1 MKNLKI
7 RPGYKTLATILL
19 FGLAGCKKFEHKN
32 VITGIGAIENQK
44 VLLLDDVETGIERI
58 YNVPKTCDFYDWLQL
73 GDTVI
78 IYVGPSVYP
87 GLEKY
92 YQKDRILDESFA
104 RLRYNTD
111 SIYARKQRKKFSDMK
126 QKMYDEKSK

>member
-44 VLLLDDVETGIERI
+44 ILLLDDAETGIERI
-58 YNVPKTCDFYDWLQL
+58 YNVPKTCVFYDWLQL

-78 IYVGPSVYP
+78 IYVYN
-87 GLEKY
+87 GLERY
-92 YQKDRILDESFA
+92 YQKALVLDESDVL
-104 RLRYNTD
+104 LRYNTD
-111 SIYARKQRKKFSDMK
+111 SIYARQQRKKFSDMK
-126 QKMYDEKSK
+126 QKMSKENQR

>member
-7 RPGYKTLATILL
+7 RPGYKTFAAILL
-19 FGLAGCKKFEHKN
+19 FGLAGCKKYEHKN

-44 VLLLDDVETGIERI
+44 ILLLDDVETGIERI

-78 IYVGPSVYP
+78 ILYP
-87 GLEKY
+87 VLEKY

>member
-19 FGLAGCKKFEHKN
+19 FGLAGCKKYEHKN

-44 VLLLDDVETGIERI
+44 ILLLDDVETGVERI

-78 IYVGPSVYP
+78 IYVYNR
-87 GLEKY
+87 LERY
-92 YQKDRILDESFA
+92 YQKDLVLGESDV

-111 SIYARKQRKKFSDMK
+111 SIYARKQRKKFTDMK
-126 QKMYDEKSK
+126 QKMSKENQR

>member
-58 YNVPKTCDFYDWLQL
+58 YNVSEICDFYDWLQL

-78 IYVGPSVYP
+78 MYIDSPRP
-87 GLEKY
+87 ERY
-92 YQKDRILDESFA
+92 YQKTLVLGENAAYLS
-104 RLRYNTD
+104 YNTD